1 MNKDKYPILDEM
13 AKDVLAILMTIVASE
28 SALITGPRTWSPH
41 HSRLH
46 LDTLKAIICSL
57 QHLLWASSG
66 GEALNM
72 EDNSN
77 MNDIME
83 DGETLMDDFLEP
95 KSKKS
100 KIGDG
105 RLHDSERGSKAWPHY
120 IKDEVNR
127 TCKCKY
133 CGKQYKCDSKFNGT
147 SNLWTHLREQ
157 CEKYWATLD
166 YETQTKLARFRAK
179 KKKFNMASGSGTG
192 NTVYGSGLGLAGKFD
207 KEDCR
212 KTVAMYFILN
222 EVPFRE
228 VESYGFHLLCDKL
241 CPRFGPPSRRTL
253 VRDIY
258 QLYLAEKAALK
269 NMFIANKY
277 RKRILNFFQ
286 ITSHKGDSIGKLIE
300 KCLLDWG
307 IEKVMT
313 VTVDNARL
321 KEMHDSIASI
331 RNAIMYVR
339 SSGLRLH
346 KFKSCVEREKIE
358 NKGLLAYDVPT
369 RWNSTYTMLSRA
381 IHFQKAFERL
391 EEKEHDGPYMSFFNE
406 KKAEQIMPPT
416 AEDWKNAEIFIEFL
430 KFFNDVTVDFS
441 ASLSVTSSLYFH
453 HLCTIQTQLHSYI
466 ENKDVLLSKMAEKMK
481 IKCDKYW
488 DSVDTI
494 NQLLIIAVVLDPRY
508 KLNYV
513 LFCFEQ
519 LHNPEKAEEITSN
532 IKKLLLKLYKTYCTM
547 ESTSGDGSQ
556 SSNDVW
562 AIDVGLKRKNGKDY
576 AFINT
581 KTQYKQLKVQK
592 DSIDLKNEVERY
604 LFELSEDEIDDRFD
618 VLGWWSAN
626 SARFRTLSQITK
638 DVLAIPVSI
647 VASESAFS
655 TGGRVVDAFRSSL
668 TPTMVEALICSQ
680 QWLKASGMDEKYIR
694 KLM

>member
-1 MNKDKYPILDEM
+1 MDL
-13 AKDVLAILMTIVASE
+13 
-28 SALITGPRTWSPH
+28 
-41 HSRLH
+41 
-46 LDTLKAIICSL
+46 
-57 QHLLWASSG
+57 
-66 GEALNM
+66 EALNM

-100 KIGDG
+100 KIGGG
-105 RLHDSERGSKAWPHY
+105 RLHDSERGSKAWPHH
-120 IKDEVNR
+120 IKDKVNK
-127 TCKCKY
+127 TY
-133 CGKQYKCDSKFNGT
+133 D
-147 SNLWTHLREQ
+147 
-157 CEKYWATLD
+157 
-166 YETQTKLARFRAK
+166 ETQTKLASFRVK
-179 KKKFNMASGSGTG
+179 KKKSNMASGSGTG

-258 QLYLAEKAALK
+258 QLYLAKKTALK
-269 NMFIANKY
+269 NMFIAK
-277 RKRILNFFQ
+277 
-286 ITSHKGDSIGKLIE
+286 
-300 KCLLDWG
+300 
-307 IEKVMT
+307 KVMT
-313 VTVDNARL
+313 VTVDNASANDVAVNYLKKKLKNWKGDAMILDGDCLHLRCCAHIVNLIVTEGL

-391 EEKEHDGPYMSFFNE
+391 EEEEHDGPYMSFFNE
-406 KKAEQIMPPT
+406 RKAEHIRPPT

-441 ASLSVTSSLYFH
+441 ASLSVTSNLYFH
-453 HLCTIQTQLHSYI
+453 HLCTIQTQLHLYI
-466 ENKDVLLSKMAEKMK
+466 ENEDVLLSKMAAKMK

-488 DSVDTI
+488 GSVDTI
-494 NQLLIIAVVLDPRY
+494 NHLLIIAVVLDPRY

-519 LHNPEKAEEITSN
+519 LHNPEKVEEITSN
-532 IKKLLLKLYKTYCTM
+532 IKKLLLKL
-547 ESTSGDGSQ
+547 
-556 SSNDVW
+556 
-562 AIDVGLKRKNGKDY
+562 
-576 AFINT
+576 
-581 KTQYKQLKVQK
+581 KVQK
-592 DSIDLKNEVERY
+592 NSIDLKNEVERY
-604 LFELSEDEIDDRFD
+604 LFEPSEDENDDQFD

-626 SARFRTLSQITK
+626 SARFRTLSQIAK
-638 DVLAIPVSI
+638 DVLAIPVST
-647 VASESAFS
+647 VAFESAFS

-694 KLM
+694 KFDVEALSSSFSDLELCASVEQGNYALNIV

>member
-1 MNKDKYPILDEM
+1 MI
-13 AKDVLAILMTIVASE
+13 
-28 SALITGPRTWSPH
+28 
-41 HSRLH
+41 
-46 LDTLKAIICSL
+46 
-57 QHLLWASSG
+57 
-66 GEALNM
+66 
-72 EDNSN
+72 
-77 MNDIME
+77 IME

-179 KKKFNMASGSGTG
+179 KKKSNMASGSGTG

-207 KEDCR
+207 KEDCK

-228 VESYGFHLLCDKL
+228 VESYGFHLLCNKL

-258 QLYLAEKAALK
+258 QLYLVEKAALK

-277 RKRILNFFQ
+277 RVSITTGTWTSIQNFNYMVVTAHWVDHNWKLQKRILNFFQ

-313 VTVDNARL
+313 VTVDNASANDVAGDAMILNGDCLHLRYCVHIVNLIVTEGL

-381 IHFQKAFERL
+381 IHFQKPFERL

-441 ASLSVTSSLYFH
+441 ASLSVTSNLYFH

-494 NQLLIIAVVLDPRY
+494 NQLLIIAVVLDPR
-508 KLNYV
+508 
-513 LFCFEQ
+513 
-519 LHNPEKAEEITSN
+519 
-532 IKKLLLKLYKTYCTM
+532 
-547 ESTSGDGSQ
+547 
-556 SSNDVW
+556 
-562 AIDVGLKRKNGKDY
+562 
-576 AFINT
+576 
-581 KTQYKQLKVQK
+581 
-592 DSIDLKNEVERY
+592 
-604 LFELSEDEIDDRFD
+604 
-618 VLGWWSAN
+618 
-626 SARFRTLSQITK
+626 
-638 DVLAIPVSI
+638 
-647 VASESAFS
+647 
-655 TGGRVVDAFRSSL
+655 
-668 TPTMVEALICSQ
+668 
-680 QWLKASGMDEKYIR
+680 
-694 KLM
+694 

>member
-1 MNKDKYPILDEM
+1 
-13 AKDVLAILMTIVASE
+13 
-28 SALITGPRTWSPH
+28 
-41 HSRLH
+41 
-46 LDTLKAIICSL
+46 
-57 QHLLWASSG
+57 
-66 GEALNM
+66 M

-100 KIGDG
+100 KIGGG

-120 IKDEVNR
+120 IKDEVNK

-133 CGKQYKCDSKFNGT
+133 CGKQYKCDNKFNGT

-157 CEKYWATLD
+157 CEKYWATFD
-166 YETQTKLARFRAK
+166 DETQTKLASFRVK
-179 KKKFNMASGSGTG
+179 KKKSNLASGSGTG

-253 VRDIY
+253 VRGIY

-269 NMFIANKY
+269 NMFIASKY
-277 RKRILNFFQ
+277 RVSITTDTWTSIQNFNYMVVTAHW
-286 ITSHKGDSIGKLIE
+286 IIE

-313 VTVDNARL
+313 VTVDNASANDVAVNYLKKKLKNWKGDAMILDGDCLHLRCCAHIVNLIVTEGL

-391 EEKEHDGPYMSFFNE
+391 EEEEHDGPYMSFFNE
-406 KKAEQIMPPT
+406 RKAEQIRPPT
-416 AEDWKNAEIFIEFL
+416 AEDWKNAEIFIQFL

-441 ASLSVTSSLYFH
+441 ASLSVTSNLYFH
-453 HLCTIQTQLHSYI
+453 HLCTIQTQLHLYI
-466 ENKDVLLSKMAEKMK
+466 ENEDVLLSKMAEKMK

-488 DSVDTI
+488 GSVDTI
-494 NQLLIIAVVLDPRY
+494 NKLLIIAVVLDPR
-508 KLNYV
+508 
-513 LFCFEQ
+513 
-519 LHNPEKAEEITSN
+519 
-532 IKKLLLKLYKTYCTM
+532 
-547 ESTSGDGSQ
+547 
-556 SSNDVW
+556 
-562 AIDVGLKRKNGKDY
+562 
-576 AFINT
+576 
-581 KTQYKQLKVQK
+581 
-592 DSIDLKNEVERY
+592 
-604 LFELSEDEIDDRFD
+604 
-618 VLGWWSAN
+618 
-626 SARFRTLSQITK
+626 
-638 DVLAIPVSI
+638 
-647 VASESAFS
+647 
-655 TGGRVVDAFRSSL
+655 
-668 TPTMVEALICSQ
+668 
-680 QWLKASGMDEKYIR
+680 
-694 KLM
+694 

>member
-1 MNKDKYPILDEM
+1 
-13 AKDVLAILMTIVASE
+13 
-28 SALITGPRTWSPH
+28 
-41 HSRLH
+41 
-46 LDTLKAIICSL
+46 
-57 QHLLWASSG
+57 
-66 GEALNM
+66 
-72 EDNSN
+72 
-77 MNDIME
+77 ME

-179 KKKFNMASGSGTG
+179 KKKSNMASGSGTG

-207 KEDCR
+207 KED
-212 KTVAMYFILN
+212 
-222 EVPFRE
+222 
-228 VESYGFHLLCDKL
+228 
-241 CPRFGPPSRRTL
+241 
-253 VRDIY
+253 
-258 QLYLAEKAALK
+258 
-269 NMFIANKY
+269 
-277 RKRILNFFQ
+277 
-286 ITSHKGDSIGKLIE
+286 
-300 KCLLDWG
+300 W
-307 IEKVMT
+307 
-313 VTVDNARL
+313 L

-381 IHFQKAFERL
+381 IHFQKPFERL

-441 ASLSVTSSLYFH
+441 ASLSVTSNLYFH

-532 IKKLLLKLYKTYCTM
+532 IKKLLLKLYKTYCPM

-562 AIDVGLKRKNGKDY
+562 AIDAGLKRKNGKDY

-604 LFELSEDEIDDRFD
+604 LFEPSEDEIDDRFD

-626 SARFRTLSQITK
+626 SARFRTLSQIAK